1 MRSIASV
8 AVGAQLQA
16 AATASRVWLSAP
28 GIDGLVKHYGD
39 PRRLGQLTHPRQ
51 RDAKRIAAVRANS
64 SGTIWRQERER
75 HESGAG
81 PAS

>member
-1 MRSIASV
+1 MCSIACV
-8 AVGAQLQA
+8 AVGAQLQE

-28 GIDGLVKHYGD
+28 SPSGIDGLVKHYG
-39 PRRLGQLTHPRQ
+39 GPRQ